1 MGQSLKDMIAA
12 AGFLLVSANLL
23 PAFAGDGP
31 TPLSRGE
38 LYSYI
43 AGKTQI
49 TGDGGVYY
57 ADDGTLQVLRKG
69 ESYRGT
75 WSTKKTGELCWHV
88 YDLGELPCSTYLR
101 VGAAVH
107 LLRDD
112 EVVPAPELKDGNA
125 LSRAKP
131 ELAASAKKRQPQLP
145 ERDLFTRQ
153 ETIAFLSGK
162 TSKREPNGRMYY
174 APDFTLK
181 TIWNGVR
188 QIGTWSV
195 DGDGGVCW
203 QVAGWGPT
211 PCEYYFYKKDG
222 GILWARFRGRE
233 TAAAGHIEGD
243 HTGAF

>member
-69 ESYRGT
+69 ESYRGA

-101 VGAAVH
+101 VGGAVRVM
-107 LLRDD
+107 RDD

-131 ELAASAKKRQPQLP
+131 ELPASA
-145 ERDLFTRQ
+145 E
-153 ETIAFLSGK
+153 
-162 TSKREPNGRMYY
+162 
-174 APDFTLK
+174 
-181 TIWNGVR
+181 
-188 QIGTWSV
+188 
-195 DGDGGVCW
+195 
-203 QVAGWGPT
+203 
-211 PCEYYFYKKDG
+211 KKDSHNFPS
-222 GILWARFRGRE
+222 ATFSRGRKRSHFFPGKPPSGNRM
-233 TAAAGHIEGD
+233 AACTMRPISPSRPFG
-243 HTGAF
+243 TGFARSEHGA